1 MKVGTPAKRGY
12 RMVARADATA
22 ALRERILDVAD
33 ELFSAR
39 SDRFS
44 LDDVA
49 DGAGTTVQ
57 TVLRHFGSKE
67 GVIETTLR
75 RTSDRIRRQRA
86 EAPPGDVRGA
96 IRNLVDHYEE
106 YGDRALR
113 MLAEESRSS
122 VVEEAVD
129 NGRVVH
135 RQWVSMIFAA
145 QLDGLRG
152 RVRQRRF
159 AQLVAICDVYTWKLL
174 RRDLGLERPATE
186 TALVELIEALEGP

>member
-22 ALRERILDVAD
+22 ALRERILGVAD
-33 ELFSAR
+33 DLFSIR

-44 LDDVA
+44 LDEVA
-49 DGAGTTVQ
+49 DAAGTTVQ

-67 GVIETTLR
+67 GLIEATLR
-75 RTSDRIRRQRA
+75 RTSDRIRAQRA
-86 EAPPGDVRGA
+86 EAPAGDVRGA
-96 IRNLVDHYEE
+96 IRNLLDHYEE

-113 MLAEESRSS
+113 MLAEESRSA
-122 VVEEAVD
+122 VVREAVA
-129 NGRVVH
+129 NGRALH
-135 RQWVSMIFAA
+135 RQWISVTFAA

-159 AQLVAICDVYTWKLL
+159 AQLVAICDVYVWKLF

>member
-49 DGAGTTVQ
+49 VGAGTTVQ

-86 EAPPGDVRGA
+86 EAPAGDVRGA

-113 MLAEESRSS
+113 MLAEESRSP

-159 AQLVAICDVYTWKLL
+159 AQLVAICDVYMWKLL
-174 RRDLGLERPATE
+174 RRDLGLERQATE